1 MDEQAHAELALR
13 RVEAAVTATA
23 HFAPSDS
30 RLIEDAANAVARE
43 LVASGWMPD
52 AVRQLAAQVTC
63 SGIAVER
70 ADLAE
75 RLRRTIER
83 TLAACEQE
91 RWTSVQ
97 PLRAVSEHGDAV
109 PSTAR
114 EFRTIGEFRD
124 TRTFRTTGEHQ
135 GTDVARVAP

>member
-1 MDEQAHAELALR
+1 MDAGRGAAAGGAGDAQR
-13 RVEAAVTATA
+13 R
-23 HFAPSDS
+23 
-30 RLIEDAANAVARE
+30 RGRAR
-43 LVASGWMPD
+43 
-52 AVRQLAAQVTC
+52 
-63 SGIAVER
+63 
-70 ADLAE
+70 DLPE

-91 RWTSVQ
+91 RWTPVQ

-109 PSTAR
+109 PSTTG